1 MRALPFFALLLS
13 LAACN
18 STKNPITPKGTS
30 LFAWDPSKA
39 THEGFSAATIGSKTT
54 KDFTVTVR
62 PQGSIPFT
70 LDLHVVTAPVD
81 FVETG
86 KSVHHTAPV
95 EITAAVGDNS
105 GWELSGKCGEGP
117 YYQMGPVDDAGLMIT
132 PEAMMQSCSIH
143 HHRQEGTIFESDWQ
157 LAFTLNVFGDGKVE
171 AFPADGIEIKAK

>member
-86 KSVHHTAPV
+86 KSGLTFEA
-95 EITAAVGDNS
+95 GDDCALADRLRS
-105 GWELSGKCGEGP
+105 LEQDRSLLTRL
-117 YYQMGPVDDAGLMIT
+117 QAGALERVKAYT
-132 PEAMMQSCSIH
+132 PQ
-143 HHRQEGTIFESDWQ
+143 RLG
-157 LAFTLNVFGDGKVE
+157 LAFEEFLG
-171 AFPADGIEIKAK
+171 EICQEHTTRAAQRQAG